1 MILNDFIRHKTNAR
15 ELCVI
20 RDCGW
25 IVATC
30 WIDNE
35 DLCLINQNLVYKEVL
50 KDSWGTLLVVNEHND
65 EVRIPCHYIDIEWS

>member
-1 MILNDFIRHKTNAR
+1 MILSDFLRHKTNAR

-20 RDCGW
+20 CDCGW

-35 DLCLINQNLVYKEVL
+35 DLFLINQNLVYKEVL
-50 KDSWGTLLVVNEHND
+50 KDSWGTLLVVNERND
-65 EVRIPCHYIDIEWS
+65 EVRIPCHYIDIEWR